1 MHTHI
6 RRRFTVTGQVQGVGF
21 RPFVYRLALEYG
33 LTGTV
38 WNAAEGVLIE
48 VQGQDD
54 ALAGFAAD
62 LVGKLPP
69 LAHIVS
75 LAEADLPLR
84 SEETAFAIVSST
96 TGSGHRV
103 LISPDIATCP
113 DCLAD
118 LRDPRNR
125 RYRYPFT
132 NCTNCGPRYTIIR
145 SIPYDRP
152 FTSMACFPMCQECEA
167 EYTDPLDRRFHA
179 QPNAC
184 PVCGPEVWLADAEGG
199 ETARGDAALRG
210 LARRLAEG
218 AVMAVKGLGGFHLA
232 CNAVDGA
239 AVDELRIRKG
249 RPHKPLAIMVSDLET
264 VRRLAHVSEI
274 EAEWLSGA
282 RRPIVLV
289 RMRKPSELAPGI
301 APDTDFVG
309 VMLPYT
315 PLHHILLEYFG
326 ELVGPERP
334 PALVMTSGNMS
345 SEPICLGNREAL
357 VRLSGIADG
366 FLFHNRDILIR
377 NDDSVMR
384 VHPDTFE
391 PIFIRRARGFVP
403 EPVFLAGGGPCV
415 LGLGPELKCTLT
427 YTKDDQAFCSQHLG
441 DMQNLECLHFHD
453 EIRRHLASVLQ
464 VRPELVVRDLHPDY
478 MTSHLAGELGLPVAA
493 LQHHYAHA
501 HAVLAENRCEEPALC
516 LAMDGTGY
524 GEDGTI
530 WGGELLYVDPRDLTH
545 RRLGCLATFRLPGGE
560 AAVREPWRI
569 AQGLLADLGET
580 EPRAGLD
587 WPWLRGDVGVKHG
600 CGAAVELV
608 GEMLVRN
615 LNCPRTSSCGR
626 LFDALAGLLGL
637 VTGPVTYEGQ
647 AAILLERIQDRSDDG
662 IYRCE
667 LRETGDGPAELDTL
681 GLFAAAVEDLRAGA
695 TPGQVSRRFHIGL
708 CRAVARA
715 ADRLAEAAGVH
726 LVALSGGCMLNLTL
740 ARRLPHRL
748 AERGFTVLTHR
759 LLPPGDGCIS
769 VGQAAWG
776 RRLLFLREP
785 SA

>member
-1 MHTHI
+1 MSEII
-6 RRRFTVTGQVQGVGF
+6 RFRFTVTGQVQGVGF
-21 RPFVYRLALEYG
+21 RPFVYRLALEHG
-33 LTGTV
+33 LTGRV
-38 WNAAEGVLIE
+38 RNAPEGVLIE
-48 VQGQDD
+48 VQGGGA
-54 ALAGFAAD
+54 ALRAFEAD
-62 LVGKLPP
+62 LTGKLPP
-69 LAHIVS
+69 LARIIT
-75 LAEADLPLR
+75 LAR
-84 SEETAFAIVSST
+84 EELEPEPGEDAFAIVTST
-96 TGSGHRV
+96 SGHGHRV

-118 LRDPRNR
+118 LRDPNNR
-125 RYRYPFT
+125 RYHYPFT
-132 NCTNCGPRYTIIR
+132 NCTNCGPRYTITR

-152 FTSMACFPMCQECEA
+152 YTSMACFPMCPECEA
-167 EYTDPLDRRFHA
+167 EYGDPLDRRFHA

-184 PVCGPEVWLADAEGG
+184 PICGPEVWLTDVEGG
-199 ETARGDAALRG
+199 ELARDDAALRG
-210 LARRLAEG
+210 LARRLADG

-232 CNAVDGA
+232 CDAVSDE

-249 RPHKPLAIMVSDLET
+249 RPHKPLAVMVPDLDAA
-264 VRRLAHVSEI
+264 RRLAHVSEA
-274 EAEWLSGA
+274 EAEWLTGV

-289 RMRKPSELAPGI
+289 RARRPWGLARGI

-315 PLHHILLEYFG
+315 PLHHVLLEYYAG
-326 ELVGPERP
+326 LVGPDRP
-334 PALVMTSGNMS
+334 AALVMTSGNMS

-357 VRLSGIADG
+357 ARLSDIADG

-377 NDDSVMR
+377 NDDSVLR
-384 VHPDTFE
+384 VHPDTGA
-391 PIFIRRARGFVP
+391 PIMIRRARGFAP
-403 EPVFLAGGGPCV
+403 EPVFLPGGGPCV

-441 DMQNLECLHFHD
+441 DMQNLECLRFHG
-453 EIRRHLASVLQ
+453 EIRRHLADVLQ
-464 VRPELVVRDLHPDY
+464 VTPELVVRDLHPDY
-478 MTSHLAGELGLPVAA
+478 MTSRLAEDLGLPVAS

-501 HAVLAENRCEEPALC
+501 HAVLAENRFDEPALC
-516 LAMDGTGY
+516 LALDGTGY

-545 RRLGCLATFRLPGGE
+545 RRLGHLAAFRLPGGE
-560 AAVREPWRI
+560 AAVRQPWRI

-580 EPRAGLD
+580 GPGRGLD
-587 WPWLRGDVGVKHG
+587 WPWLGRVADGE
-600 CGAAVELV
+600 AASGLV
-608 GEMLVRN
+608 GQMLERN

-637 VTGPVTYEGQ
+637 VGEITYEGQ
-647 AAILLERIQDRSDDG
+647 AAILLEKIQDRSDDG
-662 IYRCE
+662 VYRCE
-667 LRETGDGPAELDTL
+667 LKETGDGAPARLDTL

-708 CRAVARA
+708 CRALARA
-715 ADRLAEAAGVH
+715 ADRLAETVGVRT
-726 LVALSGGCMLNLTL
+726 VALSGGCMLNLTL

-748 AERGFTVLTHR
+748 AERGLTVLTHR
-759 LLPPGDGCIS
+759 HLPPGDGCIS

-785 SA
+785 